1 MMFGFAETPRR
12 GIVGDGEWEEPS
24 ESLAKEFDLDLEKV
38 GPRVGLGYD
47 TLTVETKRLCSIQL
61 VCDRF

>member
-24 ESLAKEFDLDLEKV
+24 ESLAKEFDLEEV